1 MRKILHM
8 TLVGIMMLICGTAY
22 GQTILWQEDWSTAKK
37 DQTPTEVNPNYK
49 FGDTKSKRNL
59 QEVRLQ
65 SSSSQR
71 VADT

>member
-37 DQTPTEVNPNYK
+37 DQTPTEVNPNP
-49 FGDTKSKRNL
+49 
-59 QEVRLQ
+59 
-65 SSSSQR
+65 
-71 VADT
+71 